1 MGSDVRALARARRA
15 ARKLLA
21 QGLYQLQIAGQPWQ
35 DIYHQYLADPESAG
49 ADAEFF
55 KELLMQIA
63 DGRAA
68 LDAVLARYSDIEPA
82 RLDPIE
88 HGILWMALY
97 ELEHRRDVPYRVV
110 ISEAV
115 ELAKRFGDEGSPAFV
130 NGLLDAIR
138 KKLRGDGAR
147 DPEGAKQER

>member
-1 MGSDVRALARARRA
+1 MGRESDVRALARARRA

-21 QGLYQLQIAGQPWQ
+21 QGLYQLQMAGQPWQ
-35 DIYHQYLADPESAG
+35 DIYHQYLEDPESKG
-49 ADAEFF
+49 ADEQFF

-63 DGRAA
+63 DSRDA
-68 LDAVLARYSDIEPA
+68 LDEILARYSDIQPP

-97 ELEHRRDVPYRVV
+97 ELQHRRDVPFRVV

-115 ELAKRFGDEGSPAFV
+115 ELAKRFGATDGHKFV
-130 NGLLDAIR
+130 NGVLDRAADE
-138 KKLRGDGAR
+138 LRPGERGA
-147 DPEGAKQER
+147 

>member
-1 MGSDVRALARARRA
+1 MGRESEVRALSRARRG

-21 QGLYQLQIAGQPWQ
+21 QGLYQLQVGGQPWQ
-35 DIYHQYLADPESAG
+35 DIYHQYLGDPESAG
-49 ADAEFF
+49 ADTEFF

-63 DGRAA
+63 DSRDA
-68 LDAVLARYSDIEPA
+68 LDATLARYSDIEPA

-97 ELEHRRDVPYRVV
+97 ELRHRADVPFRVV

-115 ELAKRFGDEGSPAFV
+115 ELAKRFGATDGHKFV
-130 NGLLDAIR
+130 NGVLDRAAAE
-138 KKLRGDGAR
+138 LRPGERGA
-147 DPEGAKQER
+147 

>member
-1 MGSDVRALARARRA
+1 MGRESEVRALARARRA
-15 ARKLLA
+15 ARKLVA

-55 KELLMQIA
+55 KELLMQVA
-63 DGRAA
+63 DSRDA
-68 LDAVLARYSDIEPA
+68 LDATLARFSDIEPA

-97 ELEHRRDVPYRVV
+97 ELEHRRDVPFRVA

-115 ELAKRFGDEGSPAFV
+115 ELAKRFGATDGYKFV
-130 NGLLDAIR
+130 NGVLDRAAIE
-138 KKLRGDGAR
+138 LRPGERGA
-147 DPEGAKQER
+147 